1 MFACLDGI
9 TIGAQR
15 KVVKIVKRKILWN
28 DKLHLPISP
37 MLGFV
42 GVAPA
47 RERWGNGW
55 AGVWGGNLDVPE
67 VTTGAAVHLVV
78 NMPGALLHIGDM
90 HAIQGDG
97 EICGAGGVETEGSV
111 QLRCEL
117 SRKPSSMTWPR
128 ITNKTHIMTVGQ
140 AKPAEEAFRI
150 ALGEMIQWM
159 EKGYRIPRGEAFM
172 LLAQVLE
179 ARVTQFVNPTFSY
192 VARVARKYLP
202 VAG

>member
-1 MFACLDGI
+1 
-9 TIGAQR
+9 
-15 KVVKIVKRKILWN
+15 
-28 DKLHLPISP
+28 
-37 MLGFV
+37 
-42 GVAPA
+42 
-47 RERWGNGW
+47 
-55 AGVWGGNLDVPE
+55 
-67 VTTGAAVHLVV
+67 
-78 NMPGALLHIGDM
+78 
-90 HAIQGDG
+90 
-97 EICGAGGVETEGSV
+97 
-111 QLRCEL
+111 
-117 SRKPSSMTWPR
+117 MTWPR